1 MDTGVMIGGMDDA
14 GIASAIEG
22 ELELLR
28 SEVRA
33 DPERLGALL
42 DVDFV
47 EIGASG
53 RTWEREALIAD
64 LQTSPALDIVVEDM
78 EARRIADQICLVT
91 YVTVTDDRRVLRSS
105 WWREMGANS
114 RCFFHQGTVAPVSE

>member
-1 MDTGVMIGGMDDA
+1 MIGGMNDA
-14 GIASAIEG
+14 GLGRAIEG

-28 SEVRA
+28 PEVRA

-53 RTWEREALIAD
+53 RRWERGALITD
-64 LQTSPALDIVVEDM
+64 LQTSPVLDIVVEDM
-78 EARRIADQICLVT
+78 AARRIAEQICLVT
-91 YVTVTDDRRVLRSS
+91 YATVADARRVLRSS
-105 WWREMGANS
+105 WWREAGANS
-114 RCFFHQGTVAPVSE
+114 RCFFHQGTVAPDIE